1 MAGILETQNQEWSQ
15 NESRFG
21 FQMLQKMGWSE
32 GKGLGKNEDG
42 SVKPIVF
49 RRKLDSSGIGSEKKP
64 SDVWKNGGEMSSSF
78 SDLLSN
84 LGSVGSEPKSTK
96 RERQKGSQKSK
107 SASFLERRKSGKNVK
122 LYSRKELSEIF
133 GSKESVF
140 DSLATS
146 SSSVAQVNGND
157 ETMEKAKLKKSSRTT
172 KSKSKTKSVKTI
184 EKKKSSSWKAKRTK
198 V

>member
-1 MAGILETQNQEWSQ
+1 MG
-15 NESRFG
+15 FG
-21 FQMLQKMGWSE
+21 FVQ
-32 GKGLGKNEDG
+32 
-42 SVKPIVF
+42 
-49 RRKLDSSGIGSEKKP
+49 SGIGSEKRQ
-64 SDVWKNGGEMSSSF
+64 SDVWKNGGELSSSF

-96 RERQKGSQKSK
+96 REKQKLSQKSKK

-122 LYSRKELSEIF
+122 LYSQNDLREIF
-133 GSKESVF
+133 GSRESVF

-146 SSSVAQVNGND
+146 SISAPQVNGND
-157 ETMEKAKLKKSSRTT
+157 ETIEKVKAKKPSRTT

-184 EKKKSSSWKAKRTK
+184 EKKKSSSRKGKKTK